1 MKNRQHI
8 YLVDDDTSM
17 LEVLMRL
24 FMREGYQLHA
34 YSDAAAFVQSG
45 PVLHPCVIILD
56 MQMPVSTGLDVQS
69 TLVRT
74 NNTAPVVF
82 LSGQSYPAQ
91 IVSGFKNGAVDFLF
105 KPVDIDL
112 LLQTVERAIAFD
124 LAQQTTE
131 TATAHMRVRYGL
143 LSPREKEVCL
153 CLAQGMIRKNVAV
166 LLGISEATLKIHKY
180 RIYEKM
186 AVQTSA
192 ELLKA
197 CLQLNLLTANG
208 AVVSKNSAQV

>member
-1 MKNRQHI
+1 MKSMQHV

-34 YSDAAAFVQSG
+34 YSDAEAFVQSG
-45 PVLHPCVIILD
+45 PVLHPCVIIID
-56 MQMPVSTGLDVQS
+56 MQMPGKNGLEVQS
-69 TLVRT
+69 DLTRI
-74 NNTAPVVF
+74 NSSAPVVF

-91 IVSGFKNGAVDFLF
+91 IVSGFKNGAFDFLF
-105 KPVDIDL
+105 KPVEIDI

-124 LAQQTTE
+124 LTQQATM
-131 TATAHMRVRYGL
+131 TATDQTRARYES
-143 LSPREKEVCL
+143 LSPREQEVCL
-153 CLAQGMIRKNVAV
+153 HLAQGKIRKNIAL

-197 CLQLNLLTANG
+197 CLQLNLLRANG
-208 AVVSKNSAQV
+208 AVVSKNTV